1 MSHASNIGNHTS
13 SRYTGYLQPLTIPPR
28 QLTDLLNAA
37 GVPNRLRGR
46 SNRTDNPQ
54 FTSTRYCEVPA
65 PKGYTRA
72 FAPSNIL
79 PLNLPTPSA
88 APVLR
93 TNSEMFDWFDRPP
106 SPSPL
111 PRSPANLYR
120 FTYLTPTASANSS
133 AVESMP
139 SQQVPAPGATSSL
152 RSPSNGSIS
161 SLASITRLPSMRSSS
176 SSSPSAGPLSSI
188 SALTY
193 STVHRG
199 SHIGSER
206 LPSGSP
212 VQSRQSFPSNSSG
225 QSGVVVSPGAEVL
238 TDRFN
243 FGSVT
248 PPRSRNV
255 TYI

>member
-161 SLASITRLPSMRSSS
+161 SSASV
-176 SSSPSAGPLSSI
+176 APLSSLPRAQQSLSI
-188 SALTY
+188 SEPTY
-193 STVHRG
+193 SPVNLR
-199 SHIGSER
+199 SPSGSER
-206 LPSGSP
+206 LPSGSS
-212 VQSRQSFPSNSSG
+212 VQSVQSFPSNSSG